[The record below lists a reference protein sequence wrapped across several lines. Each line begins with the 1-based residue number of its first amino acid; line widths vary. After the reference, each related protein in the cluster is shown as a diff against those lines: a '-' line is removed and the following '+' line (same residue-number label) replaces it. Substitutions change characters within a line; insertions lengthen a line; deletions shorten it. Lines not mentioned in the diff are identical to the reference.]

1 MPRRLALATAVLAC
15 LSACAQ
21 VERAPAAP
29 SASVPVP
36 RASAPVPPVAQPSA
50 AVPQASVMPQ
60 PADGALPAGSLPQ
73 PVMTLLAANGIAPAS
88 LSALVLRGG
97 QTVLAHGAGRP
108 MQPASTMKLVTTL
121 VSLEQ
126 LGPVFRGRT
135 ELLSN
140 GEVKNGVLQ
149 GDLVL
154 RGGADADFSGE
165 ALDTMLRALE
175 LSGIER
181 IAGNLVLDRSLFN
194 PARQDRGLPPFD
206 ESPEAYY
213 NVIPDALLVNKN
225 MLQIDMRSTG
235 KRLTLTMQPELEGV
249 RVVSEMTLVDAN
261 CARWEDGWKL
271 PEAVKGADGR
281 VKVVLRG
288 TFPKN
293 CVQTN
298 SINVVDRDDYLDGL
312 FRMKWKQLGGTL
324 DGKTLEGI
332 APPDARL
339 LALHSARALPEVV
352 RDTNKPSDNALARTL
367 FLSLGALE
375 ADPVLGSRPLPL
387 VPGQSTYTRA
397 DGVVRNWM
405 RARGIDDS
413 GFVIEN
419 GSGLSRIER
428 ISPLQMGGL
437 LQAGLRSNW
446 APEFQAS
453 MPIAAVDGTMRRRL
467 HGSPAAG
474 RARLKTG
481 TLRNVVAVAGYVP
494 DASGVQNV
502 VVAMVN
508 DERAGEGRG
517 RAVVDALVD
526 WVARS
531 GVPAQVPAPVPNTVS
546 ATMPAMPPGSD
557 TTAAAAGAPALH

>member
-1 MPRRLALATAVLAC
+1 MLRRLALCTALLAC
-15 LSACAQ
+15 LPAHAQ
-21 VERAPAAP
+21 LQGTPPDLAPA
-29 SASVPVP
+29 
-36 RASAPVPPVAQPSA
+36 
-50 AVPQASVMPQ
+50 
-60 PADGALPAGSLPQ
+60 PAGVQQLSGNLPE
-73 PVMTLLAANGIAPAS
+73 PVMALLAANGIAPAN
-88 LSALVLRGG
+88 LSVLVLRGD
-97 QTVLAHGAGRP
+97 QVVLAHGAERP

-140 GEVKNGVLQ
+140 GEVTNGVLK

-154 RGGADADFSGE
+154 RGGADADLSGE
-165 ALDTMLRALE
+165 VLDNMLRALQ
-175 LSGIER
+175 LSGIKR
-181 IAGNLVLDRSLFN
+181 IEGKLVLDRSLFN
-194 PARQDRGLPPFD
+194 PPRQDLGLPPFD

-225 MLQIDMRSTG
+225 MLQIDMRSTS
-235 KRLTLTMQPELEGV
+235 KSLQLEMQPELDGV
-249 RVVSEMTLVDAN
+249 RVVSEMTLADAP

-271 PEAVKGADGR
+271 PETVKGADGR
-281 VKVVLRG
+281 IKLVLRG

-298 SINVVDRDDYLDGL
+298 SINVLDRDDYLDGL
-312 FRMKWKQLGGTL
+312 FRMKWKQLGGKF
-324 DGKTLEGI
+324 DGKTEEGI

-339 LALHSARALPEVV
+339 LAQHTARALPEVV

-397 DGVVRNWM
+397 DQVVRNWM

-437 LQAGLRSNW
+437 LRAGLRSNW

-453 MPIAAVDGTMRRRL
+453 MPIVAVDGTMRRRL

-494 DASGVQNV
+494 DAGGVQNV

-508 DERAGEGRG
+508 DERAGDGRG

-531 GVPAQVPAPVPNTVS
+531 GGPAGLPLSGVPAQPVSPN
-546 ATMPAMPPGSD
+546 D
-557 TTAAAAGAPALH
+557 TYSPIR

>member
-1 MPRRLALATAVLAC
+1 MFRRLALTAAIAAC
-15 LSACAQ
+15 LPACAQ
-21 VERAPAAP
+21 LQQPAPALLQAQQQP
-29 SASVPVP
+29 QQ
-36 RASAPVPPVAQPSA
+36 PPAGS
-50 AVPQASVMPQ
+50 PQ
-60 PADGALPAGSLPQ
+60 PAGSLPA
-73 PVMTLLAANGIAPAS
+73 PVTQLLGLHGIAPES
-88 LSALVLRGG
+88 VSALVLKGD
-97 QTVLAHGAGRP
+97 QVVLAHHAERP

-121 VSLEQ
+121 VGLEQ

-140 GEVKNGVLQ
+140 GEIKNGVLK

-154 RGGADADFSGE
+154 KGGADADLSGE
-165 ALDTMLRALE
+165 VLDNMLRALR

-181 IAGNLVLDRSLFN
+181 IDGNLVLDRTLFN
-194 PARQDRGLPPFD
+194 PARLDVGLPPFD

-225 MLQIDMRSTG
+225 MLQVDMRSND
-235 KRLTLTMQPELEGV
+235 KRLQLDMQPALEGV
-249 RVVSEMTLVDAN
+249 RIESAMTLVEAA
-261 CARWEDGWKL
+261 CAKWEDGWKL
-271 PEAVKGADGR
+271 PQAVKQENGR
-281 VKVVLRG
+281 IKVVLHG

-293 CVQTN
+293 CTRTY
-298 SINVVDRDDYLDGL
+298 SINVVDRDDYIDGL
-312 FRMKWKQLGGTL
+312 FRLKWKQLGGQI
-324 DGKTLEGI
+324 DGKTVEGI
-332 APPDARL
+332 APPDAQV
-339 LALHSARALPEVV
+339 LAAHSSRALPEIV

-375 ADPVLGSRPLPL
+375 ADPLLGSRPLPRM
-387 VPGQSTYTRA
+387 PGQSTYTRA
-397 DGVVRNWM
+397 DAAVRNWM
-405 RARGIDDS
+405 RGHGIDDS

-453 MPIAAVDGTMRRRL
+453 MPIAAMDGTLRRRL
-467 HGSPAAG
+467 QGTLAAG

-481 TLRNVVAVAGYVP
+481 TLRNVVALAGYVP
-494 DASGVQNV
+494 DAGGVQNV
-502 VVAMVN
+502 VVVMVN

-531 GVPAQVPAPVPNTVS
+531 GVGPGVSTVQAPAPVTASSP
-546 ATMPAMPPGSD
+546 
-557 TTAAAAGAPALH
+557 AAAPVPAAATAPATIPAAALRAQH